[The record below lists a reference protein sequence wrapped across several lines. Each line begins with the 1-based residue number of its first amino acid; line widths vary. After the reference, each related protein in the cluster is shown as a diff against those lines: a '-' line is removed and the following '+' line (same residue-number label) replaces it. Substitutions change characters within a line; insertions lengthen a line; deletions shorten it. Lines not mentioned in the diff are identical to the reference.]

1 MTSLPTEIRAV
12 IAARTGL
19 APERLTD
26 ELTIEDIGLDSLGT
40 AELLLAVEER
50 LDRSLN
56 TEVLRGRFSREMRL
70 GDLVALIEQASAPC

>member
-1 MTSLPTEIRAV
+1 MTSLPVEIRAV